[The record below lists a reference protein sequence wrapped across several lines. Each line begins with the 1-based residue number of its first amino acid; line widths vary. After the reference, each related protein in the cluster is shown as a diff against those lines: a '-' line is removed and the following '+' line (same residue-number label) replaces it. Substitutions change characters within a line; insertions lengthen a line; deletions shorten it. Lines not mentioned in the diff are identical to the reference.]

1 MKDATTEPGAE
12 ALSKSS
18 KPAGRGP
25 LQSEKG
31 KTLERPTVYKGFYIF
46 ADQYVQLLERSAYN
60 KIHGLTTSSSSDLI
74 RAALDLYFE
83 ENRL

>member
-1 MKDATTEPGAE
+1 MNDSTNEPSAE
-12 ALSKSS
+12 AISKPS

-25 LQSEKG
+25 LHSEKG

-60 KIHGLTTSSSSDLI
+60 KIHGLTPSSSSDII
-74 RAALDLYFE
+74 REALDLYFK
-83 ENRL
+83 ENDL